1 MRAGVFDELAQL
13 RFGLSDRPDVR
24 VYELGLN
31 MVNIVIIV
39 IDIWLAT
46 GALRR

>member
-1 MRAGVFDELAQL
+1 
-13 RFGLSDRPDVR
+13 
-24 VYELGLN
+24 

-39 IDIWLAT
+39 IDTSLAT